1 MHSVVRI
8 DALLQS
14 DGRLKRKRVERP
26 KKGEQIDKFKV
37 ANLKGQVPAGERGSA
52 KKQHPP
58 KADFVPE
65 TTALE
70 EEIRKWFLEFCFTA
84 AEGLEDEFDL
94 MHGFDDTLEEKQ
106 LLRWKFARE
115 ALRIQKLR
123 ELQHL
128 FELLLSASVPENANL
143 SNLHSNFE
151 ECDYL
156 HMELYF
162 DFDYYDQTSS

>member
-1 MHSVVRI
+1 M
-8 DALLQS
+8 
-14 DGRLKRKRVERP
+14 ERS
-26 KKGEQIDKFKV
+26 KKGEQSNKCKV
-37 ANLKGQVPAGERGSA
+37 ADLKGQIPAAEHESA
-52 KKQHPP
+52 RKQHPP

-70 EEIRKWFLEFCFTA
+70 EEIRKWFLEFCFSA
-84 AEGLEDEFDL
+84 AEGPEDEFDL

-128 FELLLSASVPENANL
+128 FELLRSASVPENANL
-143 SNLHSNFE
+143 PNRHSNFE
-151 ECDYL
+151 ECDYH